1 LLFLRLEALWLAR
14 SNRGHYFLVVGGSM
28 GVEFLFGLGL
38 RLLLQVGEI
47 AESNTCLEKK
57 ILHLIWS

>member
-1 LLFLRLEALWLAR
+1 MVSSVKSWTLFFGCW
-14 SNRGHYFLVVGGSM
+14 GSR